1 MDGSKILLFGFR
13 SGHLGYPIFLVELER
28 ISNRI
33 WISDNKLRP
42 SDDKFSC
49 LTFSRESDYLSALFL
64 KEERG
69 KNIKEKP
76 MIAYKISTSRSRN
89 VKSELQFK

>member
-1 MDGSKILLFGFR
+1 MI
-13 SGHLGYPIFLVELER
+13 
-28 ISNRI
+28 
-33 WISDNKLRP
+33 
-42 SDDKFSC
+42 DKFSC